1 MPQISDSS
9 VLANLAV
16 KYLNG
21 GKTDKAIY
29 KAVLLAC
36 PEMPDLMPQTTID
49 EAVARI
55 KRGISVAD
63 QVVQA

>member
-1 MPQISDSS
+1 METSE
-9 VLANLAV
+9 LANRAV
-16 KYLNG
+16 KYLKG
-21 GKTDKAIY
+21 QKTDKAIY

-36 PEMPDLMPQTTID
+36 PEMDDLATQEEIN

-63 QVVQA
+63 KVTAA

>member
-16 KYLNG
+16 KHLHG

-36 PEMPDLMPQTTID
+36 PEMPDLVPQATIN

-63 QVVQA
+63 RVVQA

>member
-1 MPQISDSS
+1 MPQNFDSS

-16 KYLNG
+16 KHLHG

-29 KAVLLAC
+29 KAVLMAC
-36 PEMPDLMPQTTID
+36 LEVPDLVPQATID

-55 KRGISVAD
+55 KLGISVAD